1 MGSFM
6 RNWTGTD
13 PIPFHSQLSR
23 GKMVTASEWN
33 EFEDY
38 SKEELDEIL
47 QHIEEFEGEGNDES
61 DIDIGGGGDEEWG
74 K

>member
-1 MGSFM
+1 
-6 RNWTGTD
+6 
-13 PIPFHSQLSR
+13 
-23 GKMVTASEWN
+23 MVTASEWN